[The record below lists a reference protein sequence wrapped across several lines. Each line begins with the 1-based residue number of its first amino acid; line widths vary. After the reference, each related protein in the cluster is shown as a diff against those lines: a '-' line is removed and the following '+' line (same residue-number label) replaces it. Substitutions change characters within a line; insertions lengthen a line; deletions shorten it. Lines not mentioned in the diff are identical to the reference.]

1 MMDIWS
7 KNLRINSTMRAILI
21 VMLLCV
27 AGMMR
32 SYAYHFSA
40 VCSTGQTLYYNI
52 TDNTNH
58 YVEITY
64 PNYYGSS
71 NPWGNYEKPTGR
83 LVLPEIVTHEGVNY
97 LVTSIAD
104 YAFFECQELTSVEL
118 SNSIL
123 AIGSTQIEFHD
134 VYDFPGSFK
143 NCTSLSSVSFGS
155 ALYSI
160 GDGSFSGCSELTT
173 ISIPETITRI
183 GREAFTGTGW
193 YNEQPNGLLYLS
205 DCCLGYKGP
214 KPTGSL
220 YLADNSR
227 MIADFA
233 FAKCDELIGALVI
246 PNSVKYIGNGA
257 FSSYLNPGTWS
268 LHPNF
273 TSLQLGNSVISIG
286 KYAFSFVP
294 FQGNLELPNSLISIG
309 SGAFYN
315 CNSFTGDI
323 VIPNSV
329 ITIEKD
335 AFCFCSGFTGN
346 LVLPNSVTTIGS
358 GAFANCTG
366 LRGNLVIPNSVISIG
381 GGAFA
386 NCSGFTGNLEIPNSV
401 TTIGGNAFHDC
412 TGFDGNLILCNPI
425 DSIGASAFSGCYG
438 LVGEITIPT
447 SVLYIGKSA
456 FKDCRSISK
465 VNYNATSIIEE
476 NEWSDAPPFEGCYC
490 TLSIGNNVESI
501 PAFLFKNSGIIE
513 NVIIPNSV
521 VDIGRSAFQNC
532 TELTSVFFPE
542 SINSIGESAFKHC
555 LGLTTLI
562 VPNSVEFVGNS
573 AFAECAGLTS
583 VNITNAIIGDGM
595 FSDCINL
602 TSVAFNGS
610 VISIG
615 NNAFQNCDALE
626 TITIPNNVQHIGA
639 KAFAYCSSL
648 KTIFYNAI
656 NCNITTTWLEG
667 CTSFDELIIGNN
679 VQSIPSNSFTD
690 CEGLI
695 NVILPESLTNVGAYA
710 FKGCSGLAS
719 INIPGT
725 VESIG
730 NNAFSDCQNL
740 TSIIIP
746 KSLTSL
752 GTFAFSNCSRLT
764 NIYYQVEQGLESG
777 TSPFNNC
784 PNLATIHIDPCVLEI
799 GSDVFRG
806 CLTVHF
812 IVALGETP
820 AILDAGVFED
830 IKESAIVMVSCGNK
844 INYYSNWNMFAFNNI
859 IEDCGRYGINLGTVD
874 NGGSISTSVTEAQMG
889 EEIQLTVTPNPGMG
903 LASLK
908 VCNASDPSQIIPV
921 SPAGKESSTY
931 KFTMPPFEVVVMAT
945 FTANTSVNEN
955 IVDIIPIS
963 VYPNPTAGF
972 VKIEA
977 ENIKHITISNI
988 LGQILY
994 SAKANGNGFSYDFN
1008 GHEAGVYFIRI
1019 ETKNGVIT
1027 KRVVVSL

>member
-7 KNLRINSTMRAILI
+7 KNPQINSTMRAILI

-64 PNYYGSS
+64 PNYSGSS

-118 SNSIL
+118 SNSIS

-134 VYDFPGSFK
+134 VYNPPGSFK
-143 NCTSLSSVSFGS
+143 NCTSLSSVSFGI
-155 ALYSI
+155 ALNSI

-193 YNEQPNGLLYLS
+193 YDEQQNGLLYLS
-205 DCCLGYKGP
+205 DCCLGYKGS

-220 YLADNSR
+220 YLADNTR
-227 MIADFA
+227 IIADFA
-233 FAKCDELIGALVI
+233 FAKCDELTGTLVI
-246 PNSVKYIGNGA
+246 PNSIKHIGNGA
-257 FSSYLNPGTWS
+257 FSNYLNLGSWS
-268 LHPNF
+268 LHPHF
-273 TSLQLGNSVISIG
+273 TSLQMGNSVITIG
-286 KYAFSFVP
+286 EYAFSYVP

-315 CNSFTGDI
+315 CNSFTGDL

-329 ITIEKD
+329 ITIGKN
-335 AFCFCSGFTGN
+335 AFCFCSSFT
-346 LVLPNSVTTIGS
+346 
-358 GAFANCTG
+358 
-366 LRGNLVIPNSVISIG
+366 GNLVIPNSVTTIG

-386 NCSGFTGNLEIPNSV
+386 NCSGFTGSLVIPNSV
-401 TTIGGNAFHDC
+401 TTIGGSAFHDC

-438 LVGEITIPT
+438 LVGEITIPA
-447 SVLYIGKSA
+447 SVSYIGKSA

-476 NEWSDAPPFEGCYC
+476 NEWSEASPFEGCHC

-501 PAFLFKNSGIIE
+501 PAFLFINSGIIE

-521 VDIGRSAFQNC
+521 VEIGRSAFQNC

-542 SINSIGESAFKHC
+542 SINSIGESAFKRC
-555 LGLTTLI
+555 LGLTELI
-562 VPNSVEFVGNS
+562 VPYTVESVGNS
-573 AFAECAGLTS
+573 AFAECTGLTS
-583 VNITNAIIGDGM
+583 VNITNAKIGDGM

-602 TSVAFNGS
+602 TSVAFNGP

-626 TITIPNNVQHIGA
+626 TITIPNNVQQIGV
-639 KAFAYCSSL
+639 KAFANCSSL

-656 NCNITTTWLEG
+656 NCNITRTWLEG
-667 CTSFDELIIGNN
+667 CTAFRELHIGNN
-679 VQSIPSNSFTD
+679 VQSIPSYSFTD

-695 NVILPESLTNVGAYA
+695 NVVLPESLTNIGAYA
-710 FKGCSGLAS
+710 FKGCSDLAS
-719 INIPGT
+719 INIPIS

-730 NNAFSDCQNL
+730 SDAFYGCQNL
-740 TSIIIP
+740 TSVIIP
-746 KSLTSL
+746 KSLNNL
-752 GTFAFSNCSRLT
+752 GAFAFGNCSRLT
-764 NIYYQVEQGLESG
+764 NIHYQVEQGLESG
-777 TSPFNNC
+777 TTPFDNC
-784 PNLATIHIDPCVLEI
+784 PNLTTIHIDPCVLEI
-799 GSDVFRG
+799 GSEVFRG

-820 AILDAGVFED
+820 AVLDAGAFED

-859 IEDCGRYGINLGTVD
+859 IEDCGRYGINVGTVG

-889 EEIQLTVTPNPGMG
+889 EEVQLTVTPNPGMG

-908 VCNASDPSQIIPV
+908 VCNTSDPSQIIPV
-921 SPAGKESSTY
+921 SPAGKAALTY

-945 FTANTSVNEN
+945 FTVNTSVNEN
-955 IVDIIPIS
+955 IADFILSS
-963 VYPNPTAGF
+963 VYPNPTTGF

-977 ENIKHITISNI
+977 ENIRHITVSNN

-994 SAKANGNGFSYDFN
+994 SAKANGNGFSYDLN
-1008 GHEAGVYFIRI
+1008 GHKAGVYFIHI
-1019 ETKNGVIT
+1019 ETSNGIAT
-1027 KRVVVSL
+1027 KRVVVTY